1 MADTRHNKNSREND
15 PRRYD
20 DIIDR
25 ERPVS
30 RTHIPMSLDARAA
43 QFAPF
48 AALSGYGNVIRD
60 AREQHLLAGDGI
72 EAVPVVDAE
81 DDGNTENSR

>member
-1 MADTRHNKNSREND
+1 MAATRHNREEQND

-20 DIIDR
+20 DIVGNG
-25 ERPVS
+25 RPVS
-30 RTHIPMSLDARAA
+30 RTHTPMSMDARAA

-48 AALSGYGNVIRD
+48 AALSGYGSVIRD
-60 AREQHLLAGDGI
+60 AREAHLLAGDGV

-81 DDGNTENSR
+81 DEGGAFPV